1 VVKNPIT
8 LPVRIEL
15 FSFKLEPLKQLF
27 TFKVF
32 VMVQIFF
39 GSLILSLIHAL
50 IPNHWIPLIAISKTE
65 KWSQGRALTAT
76 AITGFAHTLS
86 TIIVGIIVGLIGY
99 KLSSSYKFI
108 STVAAPII
116 LISLGVIY
124 VVLDFKSGHYYHHHH
139 HGEHEDESTQPIKND
154 QSKWRA
160 ILTSLSIAMFLT
172 PCIEIE
178 AYYFQAGTIGW
189 IGIFI
194 VSAVYLFTTLAV
206 MLFLVFLGLK
216 GIQTFNVHFLEHHE
230 KLITGIVLIAL
241 GILAYFVQF

>member
-1 VVKNPIT
+1 
-8 LPVRIEL
+8 
-15 FSFKLEPLKQLF
+15 
-27 TFKVF
+27 
-32 VMVQIFF
+32 MVQIFF

-50 IPNHWIPLIAISKTE
+50 IPNHWIPLIAISKSE
-65 KWSQGRALTAT
+65 KWSQSRALIAT

-99 KLSSSYKFI
+99 KLSSGYQFV
-108 STVAAPII
+108 STVAAPVI
-116 LISLGVIY
+116 LIGLGIIY
-124 VVLDFKSGHYYHHHH
+124 VSLDFRNGHHHH
-139 HGEHEDESTQPIKND
+139 HGEQEHTSTLSTKND
-154 QSKWRA
+154 KSKWRA

-206 MLFLVFLGLK
+206 MLLLVFLGLK

-241 GILAYFVQF
+241 GILAYFVKF